1 MTITLGAW
9 AIPVTITALII
20 AWAFLRPLPGNG
32 RDYDF
37 SREAA
42 SVVRA
47 AIVVVVTL
55 IVWLGY
61 FALK

>member
-1 MTITLGAW
+1 MTITLGGW
-9 AIPVTITALII
+9 AIPVAITALFI
-20 AWAFLRPLPGNG
+20 AWAFVRPLPENG
-32 RDYDF
+32 GDYDF

-47 AIVVVVTL
+47 AVVVVVTL